1 MLVSSNPRECHLA
14 PSRRLETISNPEF
27 ASQSL
32 TAPTL
37 SSAFSL
43 RPSPAEQSSY
53 GIHLPGNRISTTKL
67 GERVPSPGQ
76 PARDGTRDAWV
87 EAEPL
92 SAPRELCL
100 LRKGK
105 LASKP
110 AAGAR
115 KRGPRA
121 VYVHARG
128 CDGGGGPGRRRLGSG
143 PTLRISSLSALH
155 SDTLQ
160 SCLYKV
166 ERRLRA
172 WPGVF
177 ILALGRGR
185 CLDGTGLGMLAA

>member
-1 MLVSSNPRECHLA
+1 MP
-14 PSRRLETISNPEF
+14 PSRLAETISNPEF

-37 SSAFSL
+37 ASAFTL

-76 PARDGTRDAWV
+76 PARDSTSDAWV

-92 SAPRELCL
+92 RAPRRLCL

-115 KRGPRA
+115 NRGPRA
-121 VYVHARG
+121 VFVHARG
-128 CDGGGGPGRRRLGSG
+128 CDGGGPGRRRQGSG
-143 PTLRISSLSALH
+143 PTLRISSLAALH
-155 SDTLQ
+155 TDTLQ

-166 ERRLRA
+166 ERPLRA
-172 WPGVF
+172 WPGVL
-177 ILALGRGR
+177 ILAPGRGR
-185 CLDGTGLGMLAA
+185 CLEGPGSGCWLPELGRG

>member
-1 MLVSSNPRECHLA
+1 MP
-14 PSRRLETISNPEF
+14 PSQRAETISNPEF
-27 ASQSL
+27 ASRSL

-76 PARDGTRDAWV
+76 PARDNTSDAWV

-92 SAPRELCL
+92 RAPRGLCL

-115 KRGPRA
+115 NRGPRA
-121 VYVHARG
+121 VFVHARG
-128 CDGGGGPGRRRLGSG
+128 CDDGGGGPGRRRRQGSG
-143 PTLRISSLSALH
+143 QTLRISSLSVLRTN
-155 SDTLQ
+155 TLQ

-172 WPGVF
+172 WPGVL
-177 ILALGRGR
+177 ILAPGRGR
-185 CLDGTGLGMLAA
+185 CLEGPSSGCWPPELGRD